1 MSTVTISKPEHIRI
15 DDTSFQK
22 ILQDYI
28 SDLNTFD
35 LQLIASY
42 QRKKSIPLDN
52 LLDI

>member
-1 MSTVTISKPEHIRI
+1 MSTITISKPKHIQL

-28 SDLNTFD
+28 SDLNTLD

-42 QRKKSIPLDN
+42 HRKKNIPLDE